1 MSAGGTRRAGCG
13 RLTQHHSPT
22 SGPTPVEFPA
32 GAAVG
37 QLGPSSLTL
46 AGTGPHPRAVG
57 PAASGGRWGVLGAAG
72 LSRRPGL
79 GRRAS
84 LAAVSW
90 PLPQGVN
97 VHSSRAAGSPGLGRT
112 SRLGPLRASDSSLP
126 DAPRVGHPQTS
137 GPREDPGMAHIPLS
151 SAPSHRGLRPESP
164 WVLSSRAR
172 GQREGRP
179 GPRAASVPHCRLG
192 SERCRVGQGWAGCG
206 CCRVAPR
213 PPAGQVPTVAS
224 SVQGPPPCPVVP

>member
-1 MSAGGTRRAGCG
+1 MSAGGTRWAGCG

-164 WVLSSRAR
+164 WVLSSR
-172 GQREGRP
+172 GS
-179 GPRAASVPHCRLG
+179 RAAGGETWPP
-192 SERCRVGQGWAGCG
+192 GCV
-206 CCRVAPR
+206 C
-213 PPAGQVPTVAS
+213 AS
-224 SVQGPPPCPVVP
+224 LSSAV